1 MTEHPAEPSDIA
13 EYEAAMKGQMQ
24 HRALRAAVWILRAI
38 AGLYLLAGLFSAYTE
53 YAVLLAKHKDLVIAS
68 GANPYVTVP
77 SEPTIFAVLLPIL
90 REVFVSFFIYV
101 SGDMIRLQLGISDE
115 LRQLRARLGG

>member
-1 MTEHPAEPSDIA
+1 
-13 EYEAAMKGQMQ
+13 MKGQMQ
-24 HRALRAAVWILRAI
+24 HRALRGAVWVLKAI
-38 AGLYLLAGLFSAYTE
+38 AAIYLLAGLFSAYTE

-77 SEPTIFAVLLPIL
+77 SEPTIFAVLVPVL

-101 SGDMIRLQLGISDE
+101 SGDVIQLQLGIRDE
-115 LRQLRARLGG
+115 LRQLRAKLGT